1 MDISFTCPSCAQ
13 PLVIEEAG
21 VGLSIRCPKC
31 GCSLTVPKSA
41 TVESNAAPVALAPID
56 PTLLY
61 TLVRGRGPS
70 KLTQITGAQYFYRT
84 QEQRAQGPF
93 NKLEMRALM
102 RKKVVEPETMVF
114 CPATKAWQPC
124 ERFPELP
131 KPAYNKL
138 LHFEKDSRFSS
149 LVLEIPRMVVAHI
162 AGKATESELGAWL
175 VSRIKECGYQC
186 PDYDEGTINDLVADE
201 RIKLV
206 IKTNRQ
212 TLSGYLQYCQRG
224 GAVVANPPDLIGF

>member
-1 MDISFTCPSCAQ
+1 
-13 PLVIEEAG
+13 
-21 VGLSIRCPKC
+21 
-31 GCSLTVPKSA
+31 
-41 TVESNAAPVALAPID
+41 
-56 PTLLY
+56 
-61 TLVRGRGPS
+61 
-70 KLTQITGAQYFYRT
+70 
-84 QEQRAQGPF
+84 
-93 NKLEMRALM
+93 
-102 RKKVVEPETMVF
+102 
-114 CPATKAWQPC
+114 
-124 ERFPELP
+124 
-131 KPAYNKL
+131 
-138 LHFEKDSRFSS
+138 
-149 LVLEIPRMVVAHI
+149 MVVAHI